1 MKNSLQVLTCLSVL
15 VTVTHQAAHSHGAR
29 KGSAERED
37 DGAFSPKDHHHG
49 HGEEHDNS
57 FDHEAI
63 LGSKAEAEE
72 FDELSPEEAK
82 RRLYVLLGKMDRNQ
96 DESIDRN
103 VSTSKT
109 KF

>member
-1 MKNSLQVLTCLSVL
+1 MKPSWTLLTGLSIL
-15 VTVTHQAAHSHGAR
+15 VTFTHQAAHSAR
-29 KGSAERED
+29 KGSGERED
-37 DGAFSPKDHHHG
+37 DGAFSPRDHHHG

-63 LGSKAEAEE
+63 LGSKKDAEE

-82 RRLYVLLGKMDRNQ
+82 RRLKVLLSKMDRNL

-103 VSTSKT
+103 ELYLGY
-109 KF
+109 